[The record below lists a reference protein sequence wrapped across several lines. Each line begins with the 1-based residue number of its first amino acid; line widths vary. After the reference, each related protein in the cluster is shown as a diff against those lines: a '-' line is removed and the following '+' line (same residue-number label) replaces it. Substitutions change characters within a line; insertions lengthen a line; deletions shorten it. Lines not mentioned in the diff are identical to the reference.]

1 LVPTSAPRRTRRERG
16 APPRSRGTRRPETED
31 RQGLTRPR
39 RLRLGRL
46 GGFAGGG
53 LAIGLLAG
61 LHGLVPAVLLL
72 VQVVAAAFG
81 PLLGLLTRLARA
93 RYHEIASFLGA
104 AAQGFARFHARLG
117 LVQNAERGPDAQT
130 CQEPQEPA
138 AALVT

>member
-93 RYHEIASFLGA
+93 RYHE
-104 AAQGFARFHARLG
+104 RLG
-117 LVQNAERGPDAQT
+117 RVQNAERGPDAQT